1 MKQQVINYLR
11 ANRAFAA
18 GVALYNQLPGKS
30 LAFSRRLNTVGK
42 TPQNLEQLHYELG
55 KAIGLNESQVKRFL
69 SGPLAVVKDTS
80 VPQAQAKQD
89 PLAKIKQA
97 LEEDDYR
104 QLQSLVS
111 DLNLESKGRSKE
123 EYRQALVNHL
133 AKQKA
138 QAALQGMSPA
148 ARQGLKL
155 RDQFPFLKAKDCPP
169 ELKILVS
176 DRISAYHAY
185 VEAHKKLHENLK
197 EEEIAQAVEDVVEN
211 YLENQLIFKEL
222 HHFQEKGEPLG
233 KHPIWEQ
240 KQALEAI
247 QQLGV
252 KDLIKKK
259 NSLTKGISTDKA
271 KIAKEE
277 EAKAPNSAKLEKWR
291 KALAEKEFLLQQ
303 ADRILDRIDQSANG

>member
-11 ANRAFAA
+11 GNRAFGA

-30 LAFSRRLNTVGK
+30 LAFSRRLNTVGD
-42 TPQNLEQLHYELG
+42 TPQNRQQLHYELG
-55 KAIGLNESQVKRFL
+55 KAIGLNEAQINRYL
-69 SGPLAVVKDTS
+69 SGPLALVQEEPSKK
-80 VPQAQAKQD
+80 PKALD
-89 PLAKIKQA
+89 PLAQIESA
-97 LEEDDYR
+97 LQQDDYR

-111 DLNLESKGRSKE
+111 DLDLEAQGRSKE
-123 EYRQALVNHL
+123 DYREALSDYL
-133 AKQKA
+133 AKEKAQKA
-138 QAALQGMSPA
+138 IKAMSPA

-155 RDQFPFLKAKDCPP
+155 RDQFPFLKEKDCPP

-222 HHFQEKGEPLG
+222 QHFQEKGEPLG
-233 KHPIWEQ
+233 EHPIWAQ

-277 EAKAPNSAKLEKWR
+277 EAKTPDPAKLEKWR
-291 KALAEKEFLLQQ
+291 KAQAEKEFLLQE
-303 ADRILDRIDQSANG
+303 ADRILDRIDQSGNG

>member
-30 LAFSRRLNTVGK
+30 LAFARRLNAVGN
-42 TPQNLEQLHYELG
+42 TPANCAQLHYELG
-55 KAIGLNESQVKRFL
+55 KAVGLNEAQVKRYL
-69 SGPLAVVKDTS
+69 SGGLAQVQEEKAS
-80 VPQAQAKQD
+80 PAAKG
-89 PLAKIKQA
+89 PAAIIEAA
-97 LEEDDYR
+97 LEKDDYR

-111 DLNLESKGRSKE
+111 DLELEAEGRARE
-123 EYRQALVNHL
+123 DYRQALINHL
-133 AKQKA
+133 AQLKA
-138 QAALQGMSPA
+138 KEALQGMSPA

-155 RDQFPFLKAKDCPP
+155 RQQFPFLKEKSCPP

-176 DRISAYHAY
+176 DRITAYHNY
-185 VEAHKKLHENLK
+185 VQAHKKLHENLK

-222 HHFQEKGEPLG
+222 QHFQEKGEPLG
-233 KHPIWEQ
+233 EHPIWAQ
-240 KQALEAI
+240 KQALEEI
-247 QQLGV
+247 QKLGI

-277 EAKAPNSAKLEKWR
+277 EAEKPDPAKLEKWR
-291 KALAEKEFLLQQ
+291 KALAEKEFLLQE
-303 ADRILDRIDQSANG
+303 ADRILDRIDQSGNG